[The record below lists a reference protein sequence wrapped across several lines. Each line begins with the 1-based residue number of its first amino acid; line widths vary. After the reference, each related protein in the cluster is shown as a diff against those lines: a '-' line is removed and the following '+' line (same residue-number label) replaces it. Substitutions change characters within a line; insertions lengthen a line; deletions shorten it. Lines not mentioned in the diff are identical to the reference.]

1 MGLFSETVTTYASQV
16 LSLIEENPKFIPST
30 IKNAILTGADISDSL
45 HSALTN
51 NIALSAKRYYSYGR
65 DHYYYG
71 LPTGAFSDYFVNVDA
86 VQSVLETIEQQNIYV
101 AYTAASEAPDG
112 RFFITDWL
120 ASNNYSWEDDSFS
133 YMGHACTLIY
143 AKVTANNEVTVSYS
157 YRIIVNGGY
166 ILHTSDVKVT
176 ATVTFNTL
184 YIIAAY
190 QLLDE
195 TNLPTGKLKTF
206 AYLVSSNLYPKLAP
220 INLSAGE
227 SPYYPIVP
235 IREDNV
241 SLSNMAAYPS
251 AKRLLKKIGVDVD
264 DVLEGIESNPDIGDI
279 DYAYIVIGFN
289 MNSTSTAV
297 INYMHSFFSYAAD
310 NSRVTKD
317 TFLSW
322 LASHEAGATSNL
334 PPMNI
339 LTIKDIRYKATIAY
353 RYITKTV
360 VTGVLGEVGTVDKE
374 IVIRPK
380 IRYYSETSDSNFRF
394 GSSSYSAEDSSLIL
408 KKQLTETTYE
418 EIEVRGL
425 LHTNYVNGKEA
436 TETYVNVKDITE
448 TYVNNMKGAIETSLA
463 EVVSG
468 DANNNFIVPLNSVI
482 YNNALSMNQR
492 IDLMYDSIQ
501 IVINSYETTKL
512 KWYQTSFFQFVTLIL
527 TIVLTVYGLPELGY
541 SLQAATTTEVAV
553 MLASQIAITVAVQ
566 LAIKVAIKVLG
577 LNGTFAAILAIVAAV
592 AAYRF
597 AGGSGMK
604 NMPWAKEMMQAVNTL
619 PSTYNKVVG
628 DMTKET
634 LTELRAF
641 QESAR
646 TQLEELQDKIDEL
659 TNQSTLDPLGI
670 FALVDYYPNE
680 SIDDYYYRHCHM
692 GNPGVLTLDA
702 ITDYVDNMLNI
713 KQ

>member
-51 NIALSAKRYYSYGR
+51 NIALSAKRYYSYGK
-65 DHYYYG
+65 DYYYYG
-71 LPTGAFSDYFVNVDA
+71 LPTGTFSDYFVNVDA

-206 AYLVSSNLYPKLAP
+206 AYLVSSNLYPELAP
-220 INLSAGE
+220 INLSAEE
-227 SPYYPIVP
+227 SPYYPVVP

-297 INYMHSFFSYAAD
+297 INYMHSFFSYMAD

-322 LASHEAGATSNL
+322 LALHEAGTTSNL
-334 PPMNI
+334 PPMNA
-339 LTIKDIRYKATIAY
+339 LTIKDIRYRATIAY

-380 IRYYSETSDSNFRF
+380 IRYYNERSDSNFRF
-394 GSSSYSAEDSSLIL
+394 GSLSYSAEDSSLIL

-436 TETYVNVKDITE
+436 TDYVDWKDGIA
-448 TYVNNMKGAIETSLA
+448 YVYGKGAIETSLA

-468 DANNNFIVPLNSVI
+468 DDNNNFIVPLNSVI

-501 IVINSYETTKL
+501 IVINSYEKTKL
-512 KWYQTSFFQFVTLIL
+512 KWYQTGFFQFVMLVITIAL
-527 TIVLTVYGLPELGY
+527 TIYGMPELGVT
-541 SLQAATTTEVAV
+541 LQTATATEIAV
-553 MLASQIAITVAVQ
+553 MFATQLAITVTVQ
-566 LAIKVAIKVLG
+566 LAVRVAIKALG
-577 LNGTFAAILAIVAAV
+577 INGALAAILIVVAAV
-592 AAYRF
+592 ATYRF
-597 AGGSGMK
+597 TGGSGMK
-604 NMPWAKEMMQAVNTL
+604 NMPWAKEMMSAVNTL
-619 PSTYNKVVG
+619 PSAYNKEVSAMTEDIME
-628 DMTKET
+628 DMA
-634 LTELRAF
+634 AF
-641 QESAR
+641 QQSAQ
-646 TQLEELQDKIDEL
+646 TQLDEINKKLEEITK
-659 TNQSTLDPLGI
+659 QSNLDPLGI
-670 FALVDYYPNE
+670 FALMDYYPNE